1 MANRFSDFERIV
13 RQAHRFTEAEGTKS
27 VGMHPFDARNIHSD
41 LPPDVRRLFDNGHF
55 AQATFEAFKFVDEE
69 MQRISGSSDHGT
81 SLMMRVLGGSSPLV
95 KLNPGMTQ
103 SEKDEQEGYKF
114 LFAGAALGIR
124 NPRGHMAGLSDDPD
138 TCLDHLSLASMLLRR
153 LDEAGLRS

>member
-1 MANRFSDFERIV
+1 MANRLSDFERIV

-69 MQRISGSSDHGT
+69 IQRVSASSDHGT
-81 SLMMRVLGGSSPLV
+81 SLMMRALGGSSPLV
-95 KLNPGMTQ
+95 KLNPGMT
-103 SEKDEQEGYKF
+103 
-114 LFAGAALGIR
+114 
-124 NPRGHMAGLSDDPD
+124 
-138 TCLDHLSLASMLLRR
+138 
-153 LDEAGLRS
+153 